1 MALQRLN
8 QQLLLAALLVL
19 AILALA
25 RLFSKQFSDA
35 VDNSLDVVTS
45 PLGDLLSDITAEIN
59 GHVPVELQPLVIQ
72 ERHINAADYTLRP
85 DAEAVYWKIGIYQPL
100 LYKLFGGVGRPMKP
114 QYRHLI
120 GEPITENIL

>member
-19 AILALA
+19 AIFALA

-72 ERHINAADYTLRP
+72 ERHINPADYTLRAE
-85 DAEAVYWKIGIYQPL
+85 AEAVYWKIGIYQPL
-100 LYKLFGGVGRPMKP
+100 LYKLFGGIGRPMKT

>member
-19 AILALA
+19 AIFALA

-72 ERHINAADYTLRP
+72 ERHINPADYTLRP
-85 DAEAVYWKIGIYQPL
+85 EAEAVYWKIGIYQPL
-100 LYKLFGGVGRPMKP
+100 LYKLFGGVGRPMKT

>member
-19 AILALA
+19 AIFALA

-72 ERHINAADYTLRP
+72 ERHINPADYTLRP
-85 DAEAVYWKIGIYQPL
+85 EAE
-100 LYKLFGGVGRPMKP
+100 
-114 QYRHLI
+114 
-120 GEPITENIL
+120 

>member
-19 AILALA
+19 AIFALA

-72 ERHINAADYTLRP
+72 ERHINPADYTLRQE
-85 DAEAVYWKIGIYQPL
+85 AEAVYWKIGIYQPL
-100 LYKLFGGVGRPMKP
+100 LYKLFGGIGRPMKT